1 MKKKLPLAERENGQ
15 KAAGEESA
23 ANTGAFKHFTSIK
36 DRRHFPQ

>member
-1 MKKKLPLAERENGQ
+1 MKKKLPPVERENGQ

-23 ANTGAFKHFTSIK
+23 AKTGVFKHFTSIK